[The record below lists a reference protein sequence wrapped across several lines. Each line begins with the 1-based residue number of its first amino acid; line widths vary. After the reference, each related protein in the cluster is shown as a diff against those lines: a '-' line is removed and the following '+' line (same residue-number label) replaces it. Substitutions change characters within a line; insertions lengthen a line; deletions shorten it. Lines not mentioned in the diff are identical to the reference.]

1 MSVGD
6 RVPDRVSAVGSSDPA
21 KIIGLLVFIYAVY
34 LVAGSIAGINPVSN
48 LTSLTRWI
56 GLFAI
61 AALAL
66 NLHWGYTGLFNIGV
80 IGFMGVGVYVAAI
93 VSKDPVAAGGGGA
106 VGGATGGL
114 GLPLPIGMLAGAVA
128 AALFG
133 LLVALPALRLR
144 ADYLAIVTIAVSEI
158 FRLSV
163 RNGNIA
169 SFDVGG
175 LSVGFGGGDGLQ
187 LDWGSEVEL
196 LFDAL
201 LLGGVYDSLS
211 ATAERL
217 IGSPVAVDR
226 IGYALILL
234 AFMIGYYALLRRI
247 GNSPFGRVLKAIRE
261 DEEATNSL
269 GKDTD
274 RFKIIVFM
282 IGCGLMGL
290 VGVLWFMNA
299 GGGGGS
305 VNPTQFRPDTTFY
318 IWVALIIGGAGSNT
332 GSVMGGALF
341 AAFLYR
347 GPRFLQT
354 VIDKLTETDLG
365 SFARRTG
372 FGEAM
377 APIAGSFDPIPLLLY
392 AVTKIQSLQLLIMGL
407 VIIYLMQNRPQ
418 GLLGHRKEQ
427 AAAISLSRPDRR
439 SDGDRAVAAD
449 GGAEDE

>member
-1 MSVGD
+1 MSVSD
-6 RVPDRVSAVGSSDPA
+6 RVPDRVSAVRDSDPA
-21 KIIGLLVFIYAVY
+21 MILLLLLAIYAVY
-34 LVAGSIAGINPVSN
+34 LVLGSIAGVDPLSN

-80 IGFMGVGVYVAAI
+80 IGFMGVGVYVTAI
-93 VSKDPVAAGGGGA
+93 VSKEPMAAGGGA
-106 VGGATGGL
+106 VGGAAGGL
-114 GLPLPIGMLAGAVA
+114 GLPLPIGMLAGALA

-144 ADYLAIVTIAVSEI
+144 ADYLAIVTVAVSEI

-169 SFDVGG
+169 SFNVGG
-175 LSVGFGGGDGLQ
+175 LALGFGGGDGLQ

-201 LLGGVYDSLS
+201 LLGGVYDGLVR
-211 ATAERL
+211 AAEQL
-217 IGSPVAVDR
+217 TGSPVTVDR
-226 IGYALILL
+226 VGYALILL
-234 AFMIGYYALLRRI
+234 AFMAGYYALLQRM

-274 RFKIIVFM
+274 RFKIVVFM

-290 VGVLWFMNA
+290 LGVLWYMNA

-305 VNPTQFRPDTTFY
+305 INPTQFRPTITFY

-341 AAFLYR
+341 AAVLYR

-354 VIDKLTETDLG
+354 VIDELTGTDL
-365 SFARRTG
+365 SRFARQTG

-377 APIAGSFDPIPLLLY
+377 APIAGSFDVFPLLLY
-392 AVTKIQSLQLLIMGL
+392 TVTKLQDLQLLIMGL
-407 VIIYLMQNRPQ
+407 VIIYLMHNRPQ

-427 AAAISLSRPDRR
+427 AAAIELSRPDRR
-439 SDGDRAVAAD
+439 SGGDRAVAAD
-449 GGAEDE
+449 GGVEDE